1 MRMIPTADSRTLPP
15 PSSLLEHALPDHV
28 RIDSD
33 PAILAAVDEP
43 QVTLAV
49 WRRASPLPRPNLD
62 DFPAIRFAAGTQWVA
77 SHVQDAL
84 APLPPEPWHAI
95 LAADVQHLASLY
107 ATWTGEDRVQ
117 VRIERV
123 TGNGCWKFH
132 ADYVGLRMIS
142 TYCGQATQ
150 WLPHGAS
157 HDAEPRALSAGD
169 VGLFKGR
176 ERAGDRAIIHRSP
189 PIAGSGEDRLLLVI
203 DAEWPDTP
211 E

>member
-1 MRMIPTADSRTLPP
+1 MIPTADTATILPP
-15 PSSLLEHALPDHV
+15 APLPDHV

-33 PAILAAVDEP
+33 SAVLATIDQP

-49 WRRASPLPRPNLD
+49 WERPSPLPAPDLEG
-62 DFPAIRFAAGTQWVA
+62 FPTIRFAAATPSVA
-77 SHVQDAL
+77 AGVREAL
-84 APLPPEPWHAI
+84 GALPSRPWHET
-95 LAADVQHLASLY
+95 LAADAARLAMLY
-107 ATWTGEDRVQ
+107 ATWTGEERVE

-132 ADYVGLRMIS
+132 ADYVGLRLIT

-150 WLPHGAS
+150 WLPLGAT
-157 HDAEPRALSAGD
+157 DETAPRALSAGD

-189 PIAGSGEDRLLLVI
+189 PIAGTGEDRLLLVI
-203 DAEWPDTP
+203 DAPWPEADA
-211 E
+211 